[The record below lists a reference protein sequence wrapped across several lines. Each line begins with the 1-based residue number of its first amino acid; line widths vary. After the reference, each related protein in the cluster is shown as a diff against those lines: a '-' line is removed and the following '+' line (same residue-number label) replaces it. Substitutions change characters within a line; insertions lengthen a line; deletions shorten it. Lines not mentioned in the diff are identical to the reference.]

1 MKSEDNTKK
10 AGPYND
16 LIGLFKIVK
25 GMNGKASYTFKS
37 GKTIDNPSELSTVS
51 SADLNDA
58 KANPYHPVEAWV
70 SVFYQEDPNLDKNI
84 KYTYERK
91 TAEYMEFLFS
101 QGFSSPEIGRY
112 NSSKQIVESR
122 AKKLRSTLSIV
133 KKGRFIVSLITLIP
147 LCVAALLLA
156 FVWRPEFGSLRFDS
170 VFTPVAVILT
180 IVFCFMTGFAGRIIG
195 EIIWGC
201 IVGAIV
207 SGIIVYLSKFTSTVT
222 PYAAAAIVVA
232 LGAYF
237 YTRCIG
243 IRLKEKENDD
253 LLHPDFEHLELEPLH
268 EAYHPNYN
276 GFDSSIGDKTNNYS
290 TYLSQI
296 KKTMWKRAVPV
307 GIITVL
313 SILYFMNIGPVKSM
327 IDSSSVVEKL
337 SSYEINST
345 PDFSEGL
352 YGSWSGTINN
362 EPALVK
368 FETIGKR
375 YNVKM
380 IIEQSSSKQEIM
392 GYYHTRRGLWECL
405 PKNGPEKISG
415 SLQLTDN
422 KILGV
427 VTINNQDN
435 YIDLEYVSGTE

>member
-1 MKSEDNTKK
+1 
-10 AGPYND
+10 
-16 LIGLFKIVK
+16 
-25 GMNGKASYTFKS
+25 
-37 GKTIDNPSELSTVS
+37 
-51 SADLNDA
+51 
-58 KANPYHPVEAWV
+58 
-70 SVFYQEDPNLDKNI
+70 
-84 KYTYERK
+84 
-91 TAEYMEFLFS
+91 
-101 QGFSSPEIGRY
+101 
-112 NSSKQIVESR
+112 
-122 AKKLRSTLSIV
+122 
-133 KKGRFIVSLITLIP
+133 
-147 LCVAALLLA
+147 
-156 FVWRPEFGSLRFDS
+156 
-170 VFTPVAVILT
+170 
-180 IVFCFMTGFAGRIIG
+180 
-195 EIIWGC
+195 
-201 IVGAIV
+201 
-207 SGIIVYLSKFTSTVT
+207 
-222 PYAAAAIVVA
+222 
-232 LGAYF
+232 
-237 YTRCIG
+237 
-243 IRLKEKENDD
+243 
-253 LLHPDFEHLELEPLH
+253 
-268 EAYHPNYN
+268 
-276 GFDSSIGDKTNNYS
+276 
-290 TYLSQI
+290 
-296 KKTMWKRAVPV
+296 MWKRAVPV

-327 IDSSSVVEKL
+327 IDNSSVVEKL
-337 SSYEINST
+337 SSNEINST